1 MYTGEPDGT
10 GETQRQPI
18 STIKQCVRKLQT
30 LSREVAVSHL
40 VWTNS
45 DPKRTCSCWAG
56 RGQTSEGER
65 VRQQEQQPGRG
76 KAQCIADWQQYTVAT
91 SVRQS
96 RGQLQVHSCSLR
108 RISLQQAGR
117 AIPALPSLEGGMP
130 VEIQGATPERTR
142 PSTFIFLGCLSP
154 YP

>member
-76 KAQCIADWQQYTVAT
+76 KAQCIADWQQYTSRNVSAVVPGPAPGAFLQPEEDLAT
-91 SVRQS
+91 
-96 RGQLQVHSCSLR
+96 
-108 RISLQQAGR
+108 AGR
-117 AIPALPSLEGGMP
+117 ASYTSSALP
-130 VEIQGATPERTR
+130 
-142 PSTFIFLGCLSP
+142 
-154 YP
+154 